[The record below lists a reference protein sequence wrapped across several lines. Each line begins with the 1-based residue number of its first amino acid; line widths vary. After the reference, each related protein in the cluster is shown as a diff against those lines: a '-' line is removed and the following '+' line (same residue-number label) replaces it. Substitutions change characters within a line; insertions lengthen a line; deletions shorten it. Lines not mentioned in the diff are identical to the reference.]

1 MRKHSKSIRLSRE
14 TLRSLERPELGAV
27 VGAFS
32 AGCTKDPTACG
43 ITNCFSCAD
52 TCLYTHHDC

>member
-1 MRKHSKSIRLSRE
+1 MRKQKSIRLSRE

-32 AGCTKDPTACG
+32 TGCTKDPTACG
-43 ITNCFSCAD
+43 NTICFSCFD
-52 TCLYTHHDC
+52 TCLPTHHDC